1 MRKVLVAA
9 SVGFVA
15 SVGFLGAGVAYA
27 DTVFESEPNDTAATA
42 NNLGIVHIG
51 HLVSANWVP
60 GGGGQVFNTDW
71 FTFTLPDTGFLWDIE
86 TLPDFQGLGDGIAD
100 TRLFLYSDAG
110 NTLIDSDDDGGLLDP
125 DTGFGLS
132 LLTGI
137 APGTYWLEN
146 RGFTDD
152 DGDTGVDYFLSFTK
166 IPAPGALALLG
177 LAGLA
182 GTRRR
187 RR

>member
-9 SVGFVA
+9 SIGVF
-15 SVGFLGAGVAYA
+15 AGVAFA

-42 NNLGIVHIG
+42 QDLGIIHNG
-51 HLVSANWVP
+51 HLVSANHLLAN
-60 GGGGQVFNTDW
+60 GGGGTVDW
-71 FTFTLPDTGFLWDIE
+71 FTFTLPDTGFLWTIE
-86 TLPDFQGLGDGIAD
+86 TLPDFDGLGDGIAD
-100 TRLFLYSDAG
+100 TRLFLYTG
-110 NTLIDSDDDGGLLDP
+110 PGTGLIASNDDGGLLDP

-132 LLTGI
+132 LITGI

-146 RGFTDD
+146 NGFLDD
-152 DGDTGVDYFLSFTK
+152 DLKTGVDYFISFTK